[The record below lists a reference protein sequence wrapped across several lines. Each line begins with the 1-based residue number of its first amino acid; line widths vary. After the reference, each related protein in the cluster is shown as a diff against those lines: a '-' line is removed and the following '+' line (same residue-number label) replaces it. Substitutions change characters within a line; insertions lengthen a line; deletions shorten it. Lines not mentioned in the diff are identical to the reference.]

1 MNMIAN
7 QYSGYMD
14 TVNQY
19 FDTDL
24 HQLSH
29 DLRTPLHHINGF
41 AELLLMDEGLSPAH
55 VDYVRAILAGAE
67 ALNAAVISCLDRA
80 EVHAPNLAAAPN
92 RKAFS
97 KALHG
102 QRRSASRRPAGRP
115 RKLRSFKR
123 FEPA

>member
-7 QYSGYMD
+7 QDSGYME

-19 FDTDL
+19 FDTDF

-55 VDYVRAILAGAE
+55 ADYVRAILAGAE
-67 ALNAAVISCLDRA
+67 ALSAAVISYLDRV
-80 EVHAPNLAAAPN
+80 EEHAPDVATAPN
-92 RKAFS
+92 RQAFS

-102 QRRSASRRPAGRP
+102 PRRSTSRRPAGAP
-115 RKLRSFKR
+115 RKFRSFKR
-123 FEPA
+123 SEPA